1 MSAVNDRPG
10 SDSATS
16 TRPFASV
23 EAQTLA
29 AQVSRR
35 LVVSILRGDLEA
47 GSQLPS
53 ENELARQ
60 FNVSR
65 PVVREA
71 VKEVEMLGLV
81 RRRQGRLTQIAP
93 SDEWRHLAPELLAAR
108 TEVGAV
114 EDLMLE
120 LLELRRMVELE
131 AAALAARRRTDDDL
145 EAMNTWLDLMDADVS
160 DAGRFAQHDIAFHD
174 AVLTATRNNLLR
186 PLYRQLRPLL
196 ELGREI
202 SAQVPRDGRLK
213 SQRGHRAIHQAIL
226 DGDSDLARVAM
237 SEHLSYTG
245 SLQLTER
252 EDRLNRSSRPRPP
265 KAVGASDKPQ

>member
-1 MSAVNDRPG
+1 MKAVNVG
-10 SDSATS
+10 SGAVPSAPA
-16 TRPFASV
+16 RPFGSV

-29 AQVSRR
+29 TQVSRR
-35 LVVSILRGDLEA
+35 LLLSILRGDLEA

-81 RRRQGRLTQIAP
+81 QRRQGRLTRIAP
-93 SDEWRHLAPELLAAR
+93 SEEWHHLAPELLAAR
-108 TEVGAV
+108 TEVAAV
-114 EDLMLE
+114 DDLMLE

-131 AAALAARRRTDDDL
+131 AAALAARRRSDDDI
-145 EAMNTWLDLMDADVS
+145 EAMNGWLTRMDS
-160 DAGRFAQHDIAFHD
+160 DIVDAVRFALDDIAFHD

-202 SAQVPRDGRLK
+202 SAQVPADGRQR
-213 SQRGHRAIHQAIL
+213 SQRGHRSIYEAIVA
-226 DGDSDLARVAM
+226 GDSERARTAM
-237 SEHLSYTG
+237 SEHLSWTG
-245 SLQLTER
+245 TLQLADR
-252 EDRLNRSSRPRPP
+252 DDRLNHAKRARMQRTAAASTEPR
-265 KAVGASDKPQ
+265 